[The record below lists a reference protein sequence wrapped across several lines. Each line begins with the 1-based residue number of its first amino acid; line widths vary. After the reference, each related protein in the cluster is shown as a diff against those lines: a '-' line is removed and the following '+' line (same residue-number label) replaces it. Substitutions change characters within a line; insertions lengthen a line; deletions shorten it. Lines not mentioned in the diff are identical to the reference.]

1 MAYLYRGVS
10 VVMDQMNECQLRPKG
25 NRSAVNMTYGD
36 GVIGMMHDGKFTYG
50 ESEDNAARGHQLQ
63 SGLHN
68 GCFLSFTRSL
78 DMAIKF
84 ATDEHTVQ
92 GFVYVVDEERLVN
105 YGVVAK
111 EYPDPEYPAEME
123 VSLRAIDNGD
133 LPSQIIVAKEFKDA
147 EVI

>member
-10 VVMDQMNECQLRPKG
+10 LVMDQLNECQLRPKG
-25 NRSAVNMTYGD
+25 SQSAVRMTYGD
-36 GVIGMMHDGKFTYG
+36 GFVGMRHDGKFTHG
-50 ESEDNAARGHQLQ
+50 NSEDNAARGHQLR

-84 ATDEHTVQ
+84 ATVKNTVQ
-92 GFVYVVDEERLVN
+92 GFVYVVDEERLES

-123 VSLRAIDNGD
+123 VSLRAMDNGN
-133 LPSQIIVAKEFKDA
+133 LPSQIIVAKELK
-147 EVI
+147 VPK